1 MISLWGYQLPKITNE
16 LKTSGSWFKYV
27 FLCENKTNHKSYCL
41 GKKHIT
47 LNETIY
53 FFNAILGQQQ
63 LRTAVNAPAAGKHD

>member
-1 MISLWGYQLPKITNE
+1 MVQ
-16 LKTSGSWFKYV
+16 YV
-27 FLCENKTNHKSYCL
+27 FLCENKTNHIKKSYCL

-63 LRTAVNAPAAGKHD
+63 LRTAVNAPAAGKHYEIIKLQELVHIINK

>member
-1 MISLWGYQLPKITNE
+1 MSKLTYGI
-16 LKTSGSWFKYV
+16 V
-27 FLCENKTNHKSYCL
+27 RFLMWKQNKTNHESYCL
-41 GKKHIT
+41 VKKNIT